1 MASGGGSGFDL
12 NVGIS
17 LDGVII
23 YAVDDV
29 ASVVEDGKLP
39 RQPMTLTGRITE
51 ARGGGTKSKEMVILG
66 LEPRT
71 TALQSSLYIRTP
83 I

>member
-39 RQPMTLTGRITE
+39 RQPMALTGRITD
-51 ARGGGTKSKEMVILG
+51 ARGGGGTKSKEMVILG

-71 TALQSSLYIRTP
+71 TALLALRSTD
-83 I
+83 